1 MSYIFMMPQ
10 RCHSR
15 SRSKVAVTWRAR
27 VSPVTLDLTPAT
39 HQKQWSHAVDQVTRV
54 KLSELVGTTTVQV
67 GQVVPIDGLRQ
78 TSEYIV
84 LVGTVDISDNIGAVE
99 IWSN

>member
-10 RCHSR
+10 RCHSG

-39 HQKQWSHAVDQVTRV
+39 QQKQWSHAADQVTRV
-54 KLSELVGTTTVQV
+54 KLSELVGNTSGTIVQTENIAKEALPCHITLNAP
-67 GQVVPIDGLRQ
+67 PI
-78 TSEYIV
+78 S
-84 LVGTVDISDNIGAVE
+84 ISNLNITM
-99 IWSN
+99 I